1 MTLEENVAM
10 AREIARAVAARGGRT
25 FFVGGFVRDRQMGR
39 TNKDVDLEVHGI
51 PAQELVRILDTL
63 GTHTQMGASFGVYGL
78 KHYQLDIALPRKER
92 LTGRGHRDFAIFT
105 DPFLGTEKAA
115 KRRDFT
121 VNAMMED
128 VCTGELVD
136 PFGGR
141 EDLKKGILR
150 HVCSESFVED
160 PLRVLRCAQFA
171 ARFGFRVAEETIAL
185 CREMDLS
192 TLPRERIYTELE
204 KALMKSDKPSVF
216 FETLRQMDQL
226 SFWFQEVEALI
237 GVPQDPVHH
246 PEGDVWNHTMGVMD
260 GAASLREQAC
270 HPVWLMLSALC
281 HDLGKAYTTTR
292 EEGRIRSIGHER
304 FLEPTT
310 TLLNRLTGERELK
323 KYVEN
328 AVELHMFPNILA
340 EENPSIKTTNR
351 MFDRSI
357 CPEDLLLLS
366 KADRIGQGMG
376 DVYGAK
382 EAFLR
387 QRLAVYRQTM
397 ALPCVTGR
405 DLIEA
410 GAQPGKEF
418 SQALDFAHKLHLAG
432 IEKQTALKQTL
443 GYLRTLRKGQERK
456 T

>member
-25 FFVGGFVRDRQMGR
+25 FFVGGFVRDRQMGL

-78 KHYQLDIALPRKER
+78 KHYQLDIALPRKEQ

-136 PFGGR
+136 PFSGR

-171 ARFGFRVAEETIAL
+171 ARFGFHVAEETIAL

-226 SFWFQEVEALI
+226 SFWFPEVEALI

-246 PEGDVWNHTMGVMD
+246 PEGDVWNHTMGVVD

-281 HDLGKAYTTTR
+281 HDLGKAQTTTR

-376 DVYGAK
+376 HVYGAK

-397 ALPCVTGR
+397 ARPCVNGR

-443 GYLRTLRKGQERK
+443 GYLRTLRKGLERK